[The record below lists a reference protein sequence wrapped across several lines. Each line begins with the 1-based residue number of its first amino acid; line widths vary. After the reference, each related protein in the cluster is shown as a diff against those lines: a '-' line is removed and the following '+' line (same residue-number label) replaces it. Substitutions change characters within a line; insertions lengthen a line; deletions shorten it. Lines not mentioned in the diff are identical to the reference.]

1 MTATT
6 KNKDGGASGALIAIF
21 LALLWLPTC
30 DWLWNLDQTKTANEK
45 RTLAEFPRYGSEKKL
60 GAYLGNFDQFF
71 DDHFGFRN
79 QLVHWNTQWKHQL
92 FDESPVERVLEGE
105 KGWLYWTGAGAMGN
119 PTGQG
124 RFQERDLVGWQKCL
138 EARRDWLAQRKEKY
152 LFVVAPDKQS
162 IYPEYFPRG
171 RANRRNPDKLDQF
184 LAYMRTHSTVE
195 VVDLR
200 PALIAAKKEGPT
212 YLQTDTHWNN
222 FGAFTACQQLVGA
235 LQKQLPGLKPLSLQ
249 AFDRKNMVTS
259 GGDLAILLDQQ
270 NQMLETRPM
279 LTPRLPLEPLRA
291 LQISQPGFIAVVT
304 KNPQAQGKA
313 VLFRDSFAEA
323 WEPFLG
329 YDFQEVIYVWKY
341 NWNKELLEREKPEVV
356 IDEIVE
362 RNFNTTGRLDAP
374 ATEDKAQEPNQ
385 IAVSQAPKMP
395 DL

>member
-1 MTATT
+1 
-6 KNKDGGASGALIAIF
+6 
-21 LALLWLPTC
+21 
-30 DWLWNLDQTKTANEK
+30 
-45 RTLAEFPRYGSEKKL
+45 
-60 GAYLGNFDQFF
+60 
-71 DDHFGFRN
+71 
-79 QLVHWNTQWKHQL
+79 
-92 FDESPVERVLEGE
+92 VERALEGE
-105 KGWLYWTGAGAMGN
+105 NGWLYWIGAGAMGN

-124 RFQERDLVGWQKCL
+124 RFQEKDLVGWQKCL
-138 EARRDWLAQRKEKY
+138 EARRDWLAQRGEKY

-162 IYPEYFPRG
+162 IYPEYLPAG
-171 RANRRNPDKLDQF
+171 RAQSGGSDKLDQF
-184 LAYMRTHSTVE
+184 LAHMRAHSNVE

-235 LQKQLPGLKPLSLQ
+235 LQKQLPRLKPLALE
-249 AFDRKNMVTS
+249 AFDRKNIVTS

-279 LTPRLPLEPLRA
+279 LTPRLPLKPLRA
-291 LQISQPGFIAVVT
+291 LPMSRPGIIAVVT
-304 KNPQAQGKA
+304 RNPQAQGKA

-341 NWNKELLEREKPEVV
+341 AWNEELLEREKPEVV

-362 RNFNTTGRLDAP
+362 RNFNSTSRLEAP
-374 ATEDKAQEPNQ
+374 STEDKPQEPAP
-385 IAVSQAPKMP
+385 IAVGQSPKTP
-395 DL
+395 NP